1 MKYCPKCKQEKSKE
15 LFYKNKNTKDG
26 LSSYCRVCM
35 CKIYKDKR
43 EQILKQQKEYNKTEQ
58 RKYQQK
64 EWYIN
69 NMQTQNRSQ
78 KIKKQNNVCLYLDCI
93 FRNRL
98 YKSFIYNRGFESWEQ
113 LVDYNWEQL
122 KEHLESQFTPEMNW
136 NNYGEYWK
144 LDHIIPKSQFYYDN
158 FECRDFRICWSLMN
172 LRPLNKYEN
181 AQRCRDGRDISEDLK
196 QQILNQKFGDDIV

>member
-26 LSSYCRVCM
+26 LSSYCRICM

-43 EQILKQQKEYNKTEQ
+43 EQILRQQKEYNKTEQ
-58 RKYQQK
+58 RKQQQK

-69 NMQTQNRSQ
+69 NRQIQNQNQ
-78 KIKKQNNVCLYLDCI
+78 KIKKQNNVCFYLDGI

-98 YKSFIYNRGFESWEQ
+98 YKSFVYNKGFENWEQ
-113 LVDYNWEQL
+113 LVNYNWEQL
-122 KEHLESQFTPEMNW
+122 KEYLESQFTPEMNW
-136 NNYGEYWK
+136 SNYGVYWE
-144 LDHIIPKSQFYYDN
+144 LDHIIPKSQFYYDS
-158 FECRDFRICWSLMN
+158 FDCKDFRICWSLMN
-172 LRPLNKYEN
+172 LRPLSKYKN
-181 AQRCRDGRDISEDLK
+181 AQRCRDGRDIPEELK